1 MKIIKI
7 SSQLKFIVTS
17 LAIAT
22 SVTSWQPVMAQNAEE
37 KVPEIGW
44 NSKLSSMGIDK
55 MENIGKIYNFYCQAA
70 AEDLIHTPIWGTD
83 TYTLNSGIC
92 STAVHAGMISEAGGT
107 IQIKLLPG
115 QEFYTGSKKNKIKSE
130 DHANTMLSYTFKGEA
145 LVSQE
150 TAQAEQTATQQRR
163 PSMIERVMVETLQT
177 GVERSIERAITDFFN

>member
-22 SVTSWQPVMAQNAEE
+22 IVTFWQPVKAQNAEE

-55 MENIGKIYNFYCQAA
+55 MENIGKTYNFYCQAA
-70 AEDLIHTPIWGTD
+70 AEDLIHTPIWGTN

-107 IQIKLLPG
+107 IQIELLAG

>member
-1 MKIIKI
+1 MKTIKI

-22 SVTSWQPVMAQNAEE
+22 SVTSWQPVKAQNAEE

-55 MENIGKIYNFYCQAA
+55 MENIGKTYNFYCQAA
-70 AEDLIHTPIWGTD
+70 AEDLIHTPIWGTN

-107 IQIKLLPG
+107 IKIELLAG

-150 TAQAEQTATQQRR
+150 TAQAEQTATQQRN
-163 PSMIERVMVETLQT
+163 PSLIERVMVETLQT